1 MKFFEIDEE
10 YLKKGGLISRAV
22 YDIGVS
28 YGLSEKCLVRFYLG
42 KIVKPI
48 QKFIGYEEDL
58 LASDWF
64 YVGQSQKEK
73 WVPKFNDKFYYIS
86 ASGHVLDDAFIPSVS
101 ADVDKLNF
109 NNVFKDE
116 KDAINMLNKLRIIN
130 KLQSLSNVKFNN
142 CDKEKYVIFYDST
155 DKKIRITNHLCVRE
169 SPFEVYF
176 TTREDCVNAINEIG
190 EENLKK
196 YYFDVVE

>member
-10 YLKKGGLISRAV
+10 YLKKGGLITREV
-22 YDIGVS
+22 YNKGVS
-28 YGLSEKCLVRFYLG
+28 YGLNEGCLVRFYLG

-48 QKFIGYEEDL
+48 KKFIGYEEDL
-58 LASDWF
+58 LASDWL
-64 YVGQSQKEK
+64 YVGPSQKEK
-73 WVPKFNDKFYYIS
+73 WSPKFTDKFYYIS
-86 ASGHVLDDAFIPSVS
+86 ATGHVLYDTFMPYASV
-101 ADVDKLNF
+101 DIDKLNF

-116 KDAINMLNKLRIIN
+116 KDAESMLNKLRIIN

-142 CDKEKYVIFYDST
+142 CDKEKYVIYYDST
-155 DKKIRITNHLCVRE
+155 DNKIEITYHMCVRE

-176 TTREDCVNAINEIG
+176 TTREDCVNAIKEIG

-196 YYFDVVE
+196 YYFDVDD